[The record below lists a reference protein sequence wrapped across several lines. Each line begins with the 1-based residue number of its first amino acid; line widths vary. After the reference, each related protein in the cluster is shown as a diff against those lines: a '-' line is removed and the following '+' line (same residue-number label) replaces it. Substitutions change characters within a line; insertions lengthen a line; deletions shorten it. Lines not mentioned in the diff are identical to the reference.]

1 MKELDYKLLKALS
14 TVVSEQSFEGAA
26 KKLYISQS
34 AVSQRIKLLEESF
47 ASPVLIRTTPLV
59 TTELGS
65 RLLNHYH
72 QISQLETS
80 FLEDIALQD
89 KNTPTKIA
97 IALNADSLATWFIPA
112 ISPLLKQH
120 NIELDFYVTNEAHT
134 QSLLKKGEVYSAL
147 SCQPLGVTNSKITH
161 IGDITYK
168 LCASPAFYKQYFGG
182 KLTTKKLRLAPG
194 INYDQYD
201 KMHENYIQTHF
212 NLSQSEYP
220 CHRVRSSEAF
230 LNLTLN
236 GLAYSLLPHNQAEQY
251 LSNGELID
259 LLPNKHLIMP
269 LYWHSWIL
277 EKGVQ
282 KLLTDHVVAWGEE
295 HFNGNTE
302 KHRK

>member
-1 MKELDYKLLKALS
+1 MKALDYKHLKALS
-14 TVVSEQSFEGAA
+14 AVISEQSFEGAA

-47 ASPVLIRTTPLV
+47 ASPVLIRTTPIA
-59 TTELGS
+59 TTDLGS

-72 QISQLETS
+72 QISQLES
-80 FLEDIALQD
+80 NFLEEITLQD
-89 KNTPTKIA
+89 KNNPTKIA

-112 ISPLLKQH
+112 ISPLLKKH

-147 SCQPLGVTNSKITH
+147 SCQPLGVTNSKVTH
-161 IGDITYK
+161 IGNITYK
-168 LCASPAFYKQYFGG
+168 LCASPAFYEQYFRG
-182 KLTTKKLRLAPG
+182 KLTTEKLRLAPG

-201 KMHENYIQTHF
+201 NMHEDYIQTHF
-212 NLSQSEYP
+212 KLSQSEYP

-230 LNLTLN
+230 LSMTLN
-236 GLAYSLLPHNQAEQY
+236 GLAYSLIPHTQADQYLISGELMELLPHNR
-251 LSNGELID
+251 
-259 LLPNKHLIMP
+259 LIMP
-269 LYWHSWIL
+269 LYWHSWVL

-282 KLLTDHVVAWGEE
+282 KLLTEHVVAWGQE

-302 KHRK
+302 NHRK